1 MTEGIKVIHKN
12 GYHYILNNGRVI
24 YKSKNINKINSRY
37 EQMTKIQDNQQRRLD
52 RFKENPYSL
61 IK

>member
-1 MTEGIKVIHKN
+1 MTEGLKIIHKN
-12 GYHYILNNGRVI
+12 GYHYLFNNGRMI
-24 YKSKNINKINSRY
+24 YKSKNINKVNSRY
-37 EQMTKIQDNQQRRLD
+37 SQMSMIQDNRERRLD